1 MEFVDRLIERLDD
14 NLAATLQSIGVDKVD
29 WSELAVNLAGEI
41 VVSLVYLLLFVV
53 LYGVAMLLLRPVTRR
68 LGENSA
74 LLRHLRLGVRYLM
87 VLGALLVVFA
97 QFGASNNV
105 LAAIARA
112 GLMALAFFVGWLL
125 LVQLINRLMTYYTV
139 DTSLRQLADNVFL
152 VVIVALGFV
161 TVLAQFGFDV
171 LSIVAGLGIVGI
183 AVGFAAQSTLSN
195 FIAGV
200 TLLIE
205 RPFRIGDWVVINGQ
219 EGKVVKIAL
228 RTTWLRTR
236 DNIFA
241 MIPNDSVASS
251 DIVNF
256 SVEGPTRLNIPIGIA
271 YKETARAARELILPI
286 LTEHPETIKRSG
298 FEPRVMLKSLGES
311 SIDLV
316 AQAWIESENLDDQPK
331 IMAEILEAIKDR
343 LDAADIEIP
352 FPHLQLFIDG
362 AEGLK
367 PTVEMLRP
375 VLVPGK

>member
-1 MEFVDRLIERLDD
+1 MEFVDRLLKQLDD
-14 NLAATLQSIGVDKVD
+14 NLAAMLQSLGVDEVD
-29 WSELAVNLAGEI
+29 WSEVAVSLAGEV
-41 VVSLVYLLLFVV
+41 VVSLVLILLFIV
-53 LYGVAMLLLRPVTRR
+53 LYGIVMVLLLPLTRR
-68 LGENSA
+68 LEGNSA
-74 LLRHLRLGVRYLM
+74 LLRHLKLGIRYLM
-87 VLGALLVVFA
+87 VLGGLLAVFA
-97 QFGASNNV
+97 QFGAGNDV
-105 LAAIARA
+105 LAAMARA

-125 LVQLINRLMTYYTV
+125 LVQLMNRLMTYYAV

-152 VVIVALGFV
+152 VLIVALGFV

-195 FIAGV
+195 FIAGI

-251 DIVNF
+251 EIVNF
-256 SVEGPTRLNIPIGIA
+256 SVEGPTRLNIPLGIA
-271 YKETARAARELILPI
+271 YKEQARAARALILPI
-286 LTEHPETIKRSG
+286 LAEHPETIKRQG
-298 FEPRVMLKSLGES
+298 FEPRVMLKSLGDS

-343 LDAADIEIP
+343 LDEAGIEIP

-367 PTVEMLRP
+367 PTVELLRP
-375 VLVPGK
+375 ALVPGK